1 MSVTVRL
8 YAGVKERAG
17 MSELTVEADSIESLK
32 AAIAAACPPIADHLA
47 FCRFATSDEFVGEDT
62 TLEPGATVDLIPPVS
77 GG

>member
-17 MSELTVEADSIESLK
+17 RCELTVEADSIESLK
-32 AAIAAACPPIADHLA
+32 AAVAAACPPIADHLA
-47 FCRFATSDEFVGEDT
+47 FCRFATNDEFVGEDT
-62 TLEPGATVDLIPPVS
+62 LLAPGATVDLIPPVS